1 MIRFIISNLLRFVK
15 SETDIDSIRHPLSI
29 GGEDDDEAR
38 LNSITAYPRSANQ
51 QAPTM
56 KLTPRLT
63 GERAAMQLRAKQ
75 HGNNKLDQ
83 IIAFSYP
90 NFVLSVVSF
99 IHSFF
104 PSCPP
109 LRFLLRLCGFSRVL
123 ISTGG
128 TRWVKTTRRKN
139 CLFILTKR
147 TNEKLLKNSLYFF
160 IFKCSDKT
168 WEKLFF
174 KKLQA
179 SKVEGDE
186 NGPFFYLIQYWNIFL
201 WGIFLFCYSK

>member
-63 GERAAMQLRAKQ
+63 SERAAMQLRAKQ

-99 IHSFF
+99 ILSFF
-104 PSCPP
+104 LSFLSP

-174 KKLQA
+174 SKKCKQFKL
-179 SKVEGDE
+179 KVTKMVH
-186 NGPFFYLIQYWNIFL
+186 FFT
-201 WGIFLFCYSK
+201 